1 MRSWQIISI
10 AVAAVVTALT
20 VLVALQPPV
29 WLKLLLG
36 STTLATL
43 YIIARQRSR
52 FDPLDPRFGSCIP
65 PITRPG
71 DKTAVSGT
79 IGTGGLS
86 LRGGPIVPAREGE
99 GGAFPIERVKEQKG
113 ARPHSRGAIE

>member
-10 AVAAVVTALT
+10 AVAAVVTAPT

-29 WLKLLLG
+29 WLMLLLG
-36 STTLATL
+36 PMTLATL

-52 FDPLDPRFGSCIP
+52 FDPLDPRFGMHPADHKTGRQVSSL
-65 PITRPG
+65 RP
-71 DKTAVSGT
+71 

-86 LRGGPIVPAREGE
+86 LRGGPIVPKREGD
-99 GGAFPIERVKEQKG
+99 GGAFPIEHVKEQKG